1 MKILKLE
8 QTEHN
13 RKVGKRCEYIE
24 QNVKDDCMLELDGEI
39 IGFYIKDISKYNEKL
54 SKTISSSRQRI

>member
-24 QNVKDDCMLELDGEI
+24 QNVKDDCMLELDGPNSMS
-39 IGFYIKDISKYNEKL
+39 GSVVL
-54 SKTISSSRQRI
+54 AAGGRI